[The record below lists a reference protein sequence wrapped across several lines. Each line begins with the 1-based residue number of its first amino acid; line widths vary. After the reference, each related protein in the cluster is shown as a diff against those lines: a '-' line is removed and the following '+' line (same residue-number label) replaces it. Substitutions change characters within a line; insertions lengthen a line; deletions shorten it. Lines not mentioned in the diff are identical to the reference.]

1 MEISIAIWNGKKT
14 KVLGVET
21 FTSTK
26 TLLDFMKELQVVEKD
41 ATYNV
46 LEVRKGK

>member
-1 MEISIAIWNGKKT
+1 MEICIAIWNGKKT

-26 TLLDFMKELQVVEKD
+26 TLLEFMKELQVVEKD
-41 ATYNV
+41 AYYNV

>member
-1 MEISIAIWNGKKT
+1 MKIETAIWNGKRT

-26 TLLDFMKELQVVEKD
+26 ELLEFMKELQVVEKD

-46 LEVRKGK
+46 LSVRKDK

>member
-1 MEISIAIWNGKKT
+1 MEICVAIWNGKKT

-26 TLLDFMKELQVVEKD
+26 TLLEFMKELQVVEKD

>member
-1 MEISIAIWNGKKT
+1 MEINIAIWNGKKT

-26 TLLDFMKELQVVEKD
+26 TLLEFMKELQVVEKG

>member
-1 MEISIAIWNGKKT
+1 MEICIAIWNGKKT